1 MIVCGG
7 VGAVYSKLMPKKS
20 NDLKAFLRQQEVIP
34 AETHDLADYNPD
46 DSPEDVGLFI
56 SGNFCPA
63 GQILRY
69 REDYVC
75 VLRKEKQR
83 ELELAA
89 EHHR

>member
-1 MIVCGG
+1 MVVCGG
-7 VGAVYSKLMPKKS
+7 VIAVYGKLMPKES
-20 NDLKAFLRQQEVIP
+20 NDLKAFLRQQGVIP
-34 AETHDLADYNPD
+34 VETHDLADYNQD
-46 DSPEDVGLFI
+46 DSPEDVGLYI
-56 SGNFCPA
+56 SGNFYPV

-69 REDYVC
+69 RDDYVC